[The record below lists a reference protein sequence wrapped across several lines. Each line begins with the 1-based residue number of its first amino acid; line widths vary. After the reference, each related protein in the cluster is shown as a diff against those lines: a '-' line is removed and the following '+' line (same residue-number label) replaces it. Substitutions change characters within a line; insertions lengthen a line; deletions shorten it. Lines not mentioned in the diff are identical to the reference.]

1 MKTYI
6 LTIEYDEETEQ
17 VEYISEEVLTEEITF
32 HYGDIDQE
40 DYWDEETRELFAQGY
55 IHGET

>member
-17 VEYISEEVLTEEITF
+17 IEYISEEVLTEEITF
-32 HYGDIDQE
+32 HYGTIDQE
-40 DYWDEETRELFAQGY
+40 EYWDEETRELFIHGY